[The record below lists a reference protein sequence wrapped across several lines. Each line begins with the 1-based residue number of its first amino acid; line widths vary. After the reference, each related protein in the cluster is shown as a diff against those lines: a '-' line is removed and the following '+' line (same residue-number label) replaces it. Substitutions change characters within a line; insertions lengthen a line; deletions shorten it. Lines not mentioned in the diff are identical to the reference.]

1 MPAFLMFYND
11 ESPVIGAPRSHRLRL
26 HALFTTAGREGQ
38 NRPVFLIENI
48 CIYLL
53 QMSCVCVKSLP

>member
-38 NRPVFLIENI
+38 NRPVFLIEI
-48 CIYLL
+48 IFI
-53 QMSCVCVKSLP
+53 